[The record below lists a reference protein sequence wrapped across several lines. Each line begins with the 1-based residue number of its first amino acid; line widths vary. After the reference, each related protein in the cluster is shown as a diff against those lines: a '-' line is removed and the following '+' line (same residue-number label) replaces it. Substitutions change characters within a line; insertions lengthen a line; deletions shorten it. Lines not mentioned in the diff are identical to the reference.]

1 MKIKIIDQK
10 SLWQK
15 FFDDNCSSSFLHSWE
30 WGEFQQSLG
39 YPIVRLGLFNNKNQ
53 LEAICLVIKIKSRR
67 GSFLFI
73 PHGPIFNQ
81 NKNEK
86 IKIKNYI
93 EKIKNYL
100 ISLSKKENYS
110 FIRMA
115 PVLEDREDYQ
125 KIFTDLGFKT
135 APIYMHAETTW
146 ELLLLSSSVML
157 NPPIRR
163 AGSFQHPNEIPKQ
176 ARPPNQRVKGDNNL
190 TLNNKTFKT
199 DDELLSAMRKTTRY
213 LIKKAA
219 RDGVSIEKTTDPK
232 ALKIFYNLYLQT
244 AKREKFTPF
253 SFDFIKK
260 EFEAFSKSKNAMI
273 FLAVINNKKPPIPV
287 LNDLGGADSDFTS
300 EEHAHGSE
308 KRGIKAFID
317 QYLAASIIIFTKSAA
332 FYHQGASLHT
342 KIPATYLLQWEAI
355 KEAKNRGCQLYNF
368 WGIYDEQKPDRTPK
382 SWQGLT
388 LFKTGFSGEIRR
400 FLPTQDYIICPKYYL
415 TYLWEKFLMWKR
427 LK

>member
-1 MKIKIIDQK
+1 MKIKIIDEK
-10 SLWQK
+10 NLWQK

-30 WGEFQQSLG
+30 WGEFQNSLG
-39 YPIVRLGLFNNKNQ
+39 YPIIRLGLFNNKNQ

-100 ISLSKKENYS
+100 ITLSKKENYW

-115 PVLEDREDYQ
+115 PVLEDKEEYQ
-125 KIFTDLGFKT
+125 KIFYDLGFRT

-146 ELLLLSSSVML
+146 ELPLINKTEEELLSS
-157 NPPIRR
+157 
-163 AGSFQHPNEIPKQ
+163 
-176 ARPPNQRVKGDNNL
+176 
-190 TLNNKTFKT
+190 
-199 DDELLSAMRKTTRY
+199 MRKTTRY

-219 RDGVSIEKTTDPK
+219 RDGVLIEKTEDPK
-232 ALKIFYNLYLQT
+232 ALKIFYNLYQET

-260 EFEAFSKSKNAMI
+260 EFAAFSKSKNAMI
-273 FLAVINNKKPPIPV
+273 FLAKITSF
-287 LNDLGGADSDFTS
+287 DSNQFQPNSTTS
-300 EEHAHGSE
+300 
-308 KRGIKAFID
+308 FN
-317 QYLAASIIIFTKSAA
+317 YLASSIIIFTKNAA

-355 KEAKNRGCQLYNF
+355 KEAKNRGCLIYNF
-368 WGIYDEQKPDRTPK
+368 WGIYDEQRPERTPK
-382 SWQGLT
+382 SWKGLT
-388 LFKTGFSGEIRR
+388 LFKTGFSGQIKR
-400 FLPTQDYIICPKYYL
+400 FLPTQDYVISKKYYL

-427 LK
+427 MR

>member
-1 MKIKIIDQK
+1 MKIKIINEK
-10 SLWQK
+10 NLWQK

-67 GSFLFI
+67 GSFLFV
-73 PHGPIFNQ
+73 PHGPIIANHLTSNIKHIKKILFELLKSLKEIAKRENYWFIRIAPIFED
-81 NKNEK
+81 KNE
-86 IKIKNYI
+86 
-93 EKIKNYL
+93 
-100 ISLSKKENYS
+100 
-110 FIRMA
+110 
-115 PVLEDREDYQ
+115 YQ
-125 KIFTDLGFKT
+125 KIFSDLGFKK

-146 ELLLLSSSVML
+146 ELPLTNKTEEELLSS
-157 NPPIRR
+157 
-163 AGSFQHPNEIPKQ
+163 
-176 ARPPNQRVKGDNNL
+176 
-190 TLNNKTFKT
+190 
-199 DDELLSAMRKTTRY
+199 MRKTTRY

-219 RDGVSIEKTTDPK
+219 RDGVLIEKTEDPK
-232 ALKIFYNLYLQT
+232 ALKIFYNLYQET

-260 EFEAFSKSKNAMI
+260 EFAAFSKSKNAMI
-273 FLAVINNKKPPIPV
+273 FLAKITSFDSNQFKP
-287 LNDLGGADSDFTS
+287 SSTTS
-300 EEHAHGSE
+300 
-308 KRGIKAFID
+308 FN
-317 QYLAASIIIFTKSAA
+317 YLASSIIIFTKNAA

-355 KEAKNRGCQLYNF
+355 KEAKNRGCLIYNF
-368 WGIYDEQKPDRTPK
+368 WGIYDEQRPKRTPK

-388 LFKTGFSGEIRR
+388 LFKTGFSGQIKR
-400 FLPTQDYIICPKYYL
+400 FLPTQDYIISKKYYL

>member
-1 MKIKIIDQK
+1 MKIKIIDEK
-10 SLWQK
+10 NLWQK

-30 WGEFQQSLG
+30 WGEFQNSLG
-39 YPIVRLGLFNNKNQ
+39 YPIIRLGLFNNKNQ

-100 ISLSKKENYS
+100 ITLSKKENYW

-115 PVLEDREDYQ
+115 PVLEDKEEYQ
-125 KIFTDLGFKT
+125 KIFYDLGFRT

-146 ELLLLSSSVML
+146 ELPLINKTEEELLSS
-157 NPPIRR
+157 
-163 AGSFQHPNEIPKQ
+163 
-176 ARPPNQRVKGDNNL
+176 
-190 TLNNKTFKT
+190 
-199 DDELLSAMRKTTRY
+199 MRKTTRY

-219 RDGVSIEKTTDPK
+219 RDGVLIEKTTDPK
-232 ALKIFYNLYLQT
+232 ALKIFYNLYQET
-244 AKREKFTPF
+244 AKREKFIPF

-260 EFEAFSKSKNAMI
+260 EFEAFAKSKNAMI

-332 FYHQGASLHT
+332 FYHQGASIHT

-355 KEAKNRGCQLYNF
+355 KEAKNRGCLIYNF
-368 WGIYDEQKPDRTPK
+368 WGIYDEQRPDRTPK

-388 LFKTGFSGEIRR
+388 LFKTGFSGQIKR
-400 FLPTQDYIICPKYYL
+400 FLPTQDYIISKKYYL

>member
-1 MKIKIIDQK
+1 MKIDVIDQK
-10 SLWQK
+10 NLWQK
-15 FFDDNCSSSFLHSWE
+15 FFDDNCSCSFLHSWE

-39 YPIVRLGLFNNKNQ
+39 YPIIRLGLYNDENQ

-110 FIRMA
+110 FIRIA
-115 PVLEDREDYQ
+115 PILEDKEEYQ
-125 KIFTDLGFKT
+125 KVFTDLGFKK

-146 ELLLLSSSVML
+146 ELPL
-157 NPPIRR
+157 I
-163 AGSFQHPNEIPKQ
+163 
-176 ARPPNQRVKGDNNL
+176 
-190 TLNNKTFKT
+190 NKT
-199 DDELLSAMRKTTRY
+199 DEELLSAMRKTTRY

-219 RDGVSIEKTTDPK
+219 RDGVSIEKTDDPK
-232 ALKIFYNLYLQT
+232 ALKVFYNLYLQT

-308 KRGIKAFID
+308 KRGIKAFIN

-332 FYHQGASLHT
+332 FYHQGASIHT

-368 WGIYDEQKPDRTPK
+368 WGIYDEKRPQRTPK

-400 FLPTQDYIICPKYYL
+400 FLSTQDYIISKKYYL

>member
-1 MKIKIIDQK
+1 MKIKIINERN
-10 SLWQK
+10 LWQK

-39 YPIVRLGLFNNKNQ
+39 YPIIRLGLFNNKNQ
-53 LEAICLVIKIKSRR
+53 LEAISLVIKIKSRR

-100 ISLSKKENYS
+100 ITLSKKENYW
-110 FIRMA
+110 FIRIA
-115 PVLEDREDYQ
+115 PIFEDKNEYQ
-125 KIFTDLGFKT
+125 KIFTDLGFKK

-146 ELLLLSSSVML
+146 ELPLTNKTEEGLLSS
-157 NPPIRR
+157 
-163 AGSFQHPNEIPKQ
+163 
-176 ARPPNQRVKGDNNL
+176 
-190 TLNNKTFKT
+190 
-199 DDELLSAMRKTTRY
+199 MRKTTRY

-219 RDGVSIEKTTDPK
+219 RDGVLIEKTTDPK
-232 ALKIFYNLYLQT
+232 ALKIFYNLYQET
-244 AKREKFTPF
+244 AKREKFIPF

-260 EFEAFSKSKNAMI
+260 EFEAFAKSKNAMI

-308 KRGIKAFID
+308 KRGIKAFIN

-332 FYHQGASLHT
+332 FYHQGASVHT

-368 WGIYDEQKPDRTPK
+368 WGIYDEQRPDRTPK

-388 LFKTGFSGEIRR
+388 LFKTGFSGQIKR
-400 FLPTQDYIICPKYYL
+400 FLPTQDYIISKKYYL

>member
-1 MKIKIIDQK
+1 MKIKIIDEK
-10 SLWQK
+10 NLWQK
-15 FFDDNCSSSFLHSWE
+15 FFDDNCSFSFLHSWE
-30 WGEFQQSLG
+30 WGKFQQSLG

-53 LEAICLVIKIKSRR
+53 LEAICLVIKIKIKR

-100 ISLSKKENYS
+100 IALSKKENYS
-110 FIRMA
+110 FIRIA
-115 PVLEDREDYQ
+115 PVLEDKEDYQ
-125 KIFTDLGFKT
+125 KIFSDLGFKK

-146 ELLLLSSSVML
+146 ELPLINKTEEELLSS
-157 NPPIRR
+157 
-163 AGSFQHPNEIPKQ
+163 
-176 ARPPNQRVKGDNNL
+176 
-190 TLNNKTFKT
+190 
-199 DDELLSAMRKTTRY
+199 MRKTTRY

-219 RDGVSIEKTTDPK
+219 RDGVLIEKTEDPK
-232 ALKIFYNLYLQT
+232 ALKIFYNLYQET
-244 AKREKFTPF
+244 AKREKFIPF
-253 SFDFIKK
+253 PFDFIKK
-260 EFEAFSKSKNAMI
+260 EFAAFSKSKNAMI
-273 FLAVINNKKPPIPV
+273 FLARIASSNSNQFQPI
-287 LNDLGGADSDFTS
+287 STS
-300 EEHAHGSE
+300 
-308 KRGIKAFID
+308 FN
-317 QYLAASIIIFTKSAA
+317 YLASSIIIFTKNAA

-355 KEAKNRGCQLYNF
+355 KEAKNRGCLIYNF
-368 WGIYDEQKPDRTPK
+368 WGIYDEQRPERTPK

-388 LFKTGFSGEIRR
+388 LFKTGFSGQIKR
-400 FLPTQDYIICPKYYL
+400 FLPTQDYVISKKYYL

>member
-1 MKIKIIDQK
+1 MKIKIIDEK
-10 SLWQK
+10 NLWQK
-15 FFDDNCSSSFLHSWE
+15 FFDDNCLSSFLHSWE

-39 YPIVRLGLFNNKNQ
+39 YPIIRLGLFNNKNQ

-100 ISLSKKENYS
+100 ITLSKKENYW

-115 PVLEDREDYQ
+115 PVLEDKEEYQ
-125 KIFTDLGFKT
+125 KIFSDLGFKK

-146 ELLLLSSSVML
+146 ELPLINKTEEELLSS
-157 NPPIRR
+157 
-163 AGSFQHPNEIPKQ
+163 
-176 ARPPNQRVKGDNNL
+176 
-190 TLNNKTFKT
+190 
-199 DDELLSAMRKTTRY
+199 MRKTTRY
-213 LIKKAA
+213 LIKKAT
-219 RDGVSIEKTTDPK
+219 RDGVLIEKTEDPK
-232 ALKIFYNLYLQT
+232 ALKIFYNLYQET

-253 SFDFIKK
+253 SFDFLKK
-260 EFEAFSKSKNAMI
+260 EFAAFSKSKKAMI
-273 FLAVINNKKPPIPV
+273 FLAKAPKAITGVEVEGILPTRNAIFEKIKNNLKT
-287 LNDLGGADSDFTS
+287 GGTDGRDPTS
-300 EEHAHGSE
+300 AQRFFQPDAGREHLWEGN
-308 KRGIKAFID
+308 RGQDPF
-317 QYLAASIIIFTKSAA
+317 LAAALIFFTKSAA
-332 FYHQGASLHT
+332 FYHQGACLHT

-355 KEAKNRGCQLYNF
+355 KEAKNRGCLIYNF
-368 WGIYDEQKPDRTPK
+368 WGIYDEQRPERTPK

-388 LFKTGFSGEIRR
+388 LFKTGFSGQIKR
-400 FLPTQDYIICPKYYL
+400 FLETQDYIISKKYYL

-427 LK
+427 LIK

>member
-100 ISLSKKENYS
+100 ITLSKKENYW

-115 PVLEDREDYQ
+115 PVLEDKEEYQ
-125 KIFTDLGFKT
+125 KIFSDLGFKK

-146 ELLLLSSSVML
+146 ELPLINKTEEELLSS
-157 NPPIRR
+157 
-163 AGSFQHPNEIPKQ
+163 
-176 ARPPNQRVKGDNNL
+176 
-190 TLNNKTFKT
+190 
-199 DDELLSAMRKTTRY
+199 MRKTTRY
-213 LIKKAA
+213 LIKKAT
-219 RDGVSIEKTTDPK
+219 RDGVLIEKTTDSK
-232 ALKIFYNLYLQT
+232 ALKIFYNLYQET

-260 EFEAFSKSKNAMI
+260 EFAAFLKSKNAMI